1 MEVTKRTTT
10 QRLYVRFESHFPDSN
25 RGPTHYECV
34 ALPTEPKWHRFC
46 CSFAKAGAKV
56 LQIFEIHKYFVKK
69 IAFILIF
76 IALTAGMCAQTHTR
90 VFKERVRTLR
100 VAREVLL
107 LEDPAPLH
115 ISFDEMS
122 HDVHMY
128 TYTVKM
134 LNSDL
139 MSNEYLEGFTTRDIV
154 DYEHSINTT
163 RE

>member
-1 MEVTKRTTT
+1 M
-10 QRLYVRFESHFPDSN
+10 
-25 RGPTHYECV
+25 
-34 ALPTEPKWHRFC
+34 
-46 CSFAKAGAKV
+46 
-56 LQIFEIHKYFVKK
+56 KK

-154 DYEHSINTT
+154 EYEHSINTT
-163 RE
+163 REYTHYWFEFPNEDMRLTKSGDYRLTIYEDGNPDDKVAEIDF